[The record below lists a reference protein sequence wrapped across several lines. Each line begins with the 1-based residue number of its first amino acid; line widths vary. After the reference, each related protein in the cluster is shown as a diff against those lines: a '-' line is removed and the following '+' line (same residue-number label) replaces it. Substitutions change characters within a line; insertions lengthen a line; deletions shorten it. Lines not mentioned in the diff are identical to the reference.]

1 MRRFL
6 QVETAGNPI
15 PEEAFV
21 FLGGTCNGSS
31 WREKVMAELKVP
43 YFNPIVEN
51 WTEADRDNEERA
63 KKAASYLLYVLTPKQ
78 QGIYS
83 LVEAAVDLLHTKDKF
98 VVLAFLPDDDGE
110 AYSDSDWKSILAAVR
125 LLSDST
131 ENPFAK
137 VCDSVDTA
145 IAFLNKSHE
154 GLTGQ

>member
-6 QVETAGNPI
+6 QAAEPSNSI
-15 PEEAFV
+15 PQEAFV
-21 FLGGTCNGSS
+21 FLGGTCNGSQ
-31 WREKVMAELKVP
+31 WRERVTAELKVP

-63 KKAASYLLYVLTPKQ
+63 KKEASYLLYVLTPKQ

-83 LVEAAVDLLHTKDKF
+83 LIEAAVDLLQTKDKF

-110 AYSDSDWKSILAAVR
+110 AYSDSDWKSILASVR
-125 LLSDST
+125 LLADST
-131 ENPFAK
+131 ENPYAK

-145 IAFLNKSHE
+145 IAFLNQAHV
-154 GLTGQ
+154 GLSGQ